1 MNWKRILRIFLLAAL
16 SAYALLV
23 GSITWAMYQPPEK
36 FGRFMSRMPGIIF
49 LLVPFET
56 LWTHARAGSLR
67 VGDTAPDFTLRT
79 VHKTAQV
86 TLSSFRGRKPVVL
99 VFGSDTC
106 PPSRREPPC

>member
-56 LWTHARAGSLR
+56 LWTHARAGRLNP
-67 VGDTAPDFTLRT
+67 GDTAPDFTLRT
-79 VHKTAQV
+79 VDKTAQV
-86 TLSSFRGRKPVVL
+86 TLSSFRGSKPVVL
-99 VFGSDTC
+99 VFGSYT
-106 PPSRREPPC
+106 